1 MRGVTPTPRGRWRLQ
16 AHQRQSRK
24 ARIKRTA
31 RWYCFIFNTSQFG
44 KIRPRDTPK
53 CWCTPLYVQLARLAE
68 VKQRSQR
75 LLLDDLNTPL
85 PPRQQEDFEALKQV
99 KPFITVSDD
108 ERDFSNAQSYF
119 ARAEAGRL
127 QVGEVPPGGYH
138 EPIGQFIKEEEE
150 KAYHKM
156 FEHIIGE
163 DGLCV
168 YPHCRKPASEWD
180 WDSAIEASMRY
191 GNCFQSNFEEFE
203 AKRLK
208 LQDEY
213 TWDWLTPRR
222 TLKPEPPVLG
232 SPLPEFPTTK
242 KKKRRQNKAKARATV
257 NQAAPLNN
265 TILKDLHESN
275 LFTTHYND
283 GLINDDS
290 MFSETDRL
298 SLTRPT
304 VNQAAPL
311 NNTIL
316 KDLHES
322 NLFTTHYNDGLINDD
337 SMFSETDRL
346 SLTRPSL
353 SSQVALVPVPGPAQ
367 ALDLNP
373 DPHLHPLLTFSHI
386 LSLPHHPSPPTLPLF
401 SPTPSPLSLH
411 PHPFPS
417 QFSSSCLNPHV
428 HVYDLDEIDDDECG
442 DDYIYY

>member
-24 ARIKRTA
+24 ARIKRTT

-163 DGLCV
+163 VGLCV
-168 YPHCRKPASEWD
+168 YPYCRKPASEWD

-242 KKKRRQNKAKARATV
+242 KKKLRQNKAKARA
-257 NQAAPLNN
+257 
-265 TILKDLHESN
+265 
-275 LFTTHYND
+275 
-283 GLINDDS
+283 
-290 MFSETDRL
+290 
-298 SLTRPT
+298 T

-367 ALDLNP
+367 TLDLNP

-386 LSLPHHPSPPTLPLF
+386 LSPIIPPPPTLPSF